1 MWSLGILFCIK
12 VPSENPFH
20 LQLDPAY
27 TILGMMPGTGWHLEG
42 KVRVYV
48 NLTLLPGCGKHYNRN
63 EGEEKKNSIQGHLEE
78 IVFELDFESMNWF
91 SLITF
96 LSLKSNRS

>member
-1 MWSLGILFCIK
+1 MWSLGILLCMK
-12 VPSENPFH
+12 APSESPFH

-27 TILGMMPGTGWHLEG
+27 TIIGMLPGPGRHLER

-63 EGEEKKNSIQGHLEE
+63 EGEEKKILIQGHLEE
-78 IVFELDFESMNWF
+78 IVFELDLKSMNWF
-91 SLITF
+91 SLFTF
-96 LSLKSNRS
+96 LSL